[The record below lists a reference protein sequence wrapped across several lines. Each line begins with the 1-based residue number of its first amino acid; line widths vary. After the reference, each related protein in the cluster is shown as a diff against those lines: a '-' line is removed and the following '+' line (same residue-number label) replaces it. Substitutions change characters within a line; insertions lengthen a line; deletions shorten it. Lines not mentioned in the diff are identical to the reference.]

1 MDYTGYKVVKLSNTE
16 MADFYANKTNLFEL
30 VENEYLVIQNSD
42 EEVVD
47 KFCFQEEAFKPVR
60 FKAIKSAILG
70 DIKPRNLEQEL
81 AFNMLQDSKTK
92 IKVLTGPYGSGKA
105 QPNSI
110 PVPTPFGWTTM
121 GELRKGDYVFDRFG
135 KPTLVLETFPQGKK
149 KVFKIILAD
158 GRETLCCENHLWTTY
173 TSKDNFITKTTREM
187 FNNGT
192 CTKAGAYRYQIPMN
206 KAIEYAAKDF
216 AIDPYVMGVFLGD
229 GCCLERDLTL
239 SSQDEEILQEV
250 ARLTGFTYHKE
261 SLNNYSWVFRKNGVR
276 VKTREFFK
284 DYPEV
289 IDYAINKKIPEQ
301 YKYGSIEQRLNL
313 LQGLLDT
320 DGSIEPK
327 GRVSFYSC
335 SEQLAND
342 VKELVYSLGM
352 QSGIGIDKRP
362 EKYSS
367 DYGYSLSVSCP
378 RKAKEKLFRL
388 PRKKKRAESLPV
400 PQRIRLVDRV
410 SIVAIE
416 ELDYEEEM
424 TCILVNNEEH
434 LYLTNDYIVTHNTMS
449 MLAQAVEL
457 LGKGIFEKIVYVRN
471 NINVKD
477 TVELGSLPGGVVDKL
492 YPYLAP
498 MADQLGSQII
508 LDDYIEKGKIEPVHL
523 GFLRGRDLRHSLI
536 YCTEAQNL
544 SVDHMK
550 LLIGRVGEGS
560 ELWCDG
566 DFAAQVD
573 RTTFEKSNGLRTLVE
588 RLNGNEYFGYI
599 RLRKS
604 ERSKVAALANLLD

>member
-16 MADFYANKTNLFEL
+16 MADFYTNKTNSFEL

-81 AFNMLQDSKTK
+81 AFNMLQDPKTK
-92 IKVLTGPYGSGKA
+92 IKVLTGPYGSGK
-105 QPNSI
+105 
-110 PVPTPFGWTTM
+110 
-121 GELRKGDYVFDRFG
+121 
-135 KPTLVLETFPQGKK
+135 
-149 KVFKIILAD
+149 
-158 GRETLCCENHLWTTY
+158 
-173 TSKDNFITKTTREM
+173 
-187 FNNGT
+187 
-192 CTKAGAYRYQIPMN
+192 
-206 KAIEYAAKDF
+206 
-216 AIDPYVMGVFLGD
+216 
-229 GCCLERDLTL
+229 
-239 SSQDEEILQEV
+239 
-250 ARLTGFTYHKE
+250 
-261 SLNNYSWVFRKNGVR
+261 
-276 VKTREFFK
+276 
-284 DYPEV
+284 
-289 IDYAINKKIPEQ
+289 
-301 YKYGSIEQRLNL
+301 
-313 LQGLLDT
+313 
-320 DGSIEPK
+320 
-327 GRVSFYSC
+327 
-335 SEQLAND
+335 
-342 VKELVYSLGM
+342 
-352 QSGIGIDKRP
+352 
-362 EKYSS
+362 
-367 DYGYSLSVSCP
+367 
-378 RKAKEKLFRL
+378 
-388 PRKKKRAESLPV
+388 
-400 PQRIRLVDRV
+400 
-410 SIVAIE
+410 
-416 ELDYEEEM
+416 
-424 TCILVNNEEH
+424 
-434 LYLTNDYIVTHNTMS
+434 TMS

-477 TVELGSLPGGVVDKL
+477 TVELGSLPGGIVDKL

-498 MADQLGSQII
+498 MADHLGSQII

-523 GFLRGRDLRHSLI
+523 GFLRGRDLRRSLI

-588 RLNGNEYFGYI
+588 RLNGNEHFGYV

-604 ERSKVAALANLLD
+604 ERSKVAALADLLD